1 MSVTVGPEM
10 DAVRD
15 DDPAGMA
22 GSASGPGGGRPGRT
36 RRFPQRK
43 VVAWTAFVV
52 ALVAYVLAFGIP
64 YSTDDILLWV
74 TAALF
79 CASISDLGRWRRG
92 LIRDWLPLY
101 AVLAFYSLLR
111 GYASHLWFAAHWRP
125 ETRFDQ
131 WIGFGTAPTVR
142 LQNAFFNPN
151 NLHVWDY
158 LAWCTYMTHFFA
170 SFVIAGVLWVKDH
183 DRFRRFVP
191 LFVGLTFAGYLTYVL
206 YPAMPPWMV
215 SANGSM
221 APSVRIIPVMWNHVG
236 FHQAAALF
244 EGNASF
250 DNDVAAVPSLHAAY
264 PMLICLFF
272 WGRASPL
279 AAGAAGHLR
288 GGHGHHPRLHRRALR
303 LRHHPGL
310 DLRHPHLRDRLP
322 APRPPRRPEGDQ
334 AGGPGGVRRRCR
346 GTARIRGHRRPGGRR
361 PSAGHGRPPRRWPTP
376 LPGRRPVAS
385 AR

>member
-272 WGRASPL
+272 WGRASRWLRVLLATYVVAMATTLVYTGEHFVFDIILGWTYAILTFVIGSRLLDRRDARKATKL
-279 AAGAAGHLR
+279 AAREASVA
-288 GGHGHHPRLHRRALR
+288 
-303 LRHHPGL
+303 
-310 DLRHPHLRDRLP
+310 D
-322 APRPPRRPEGDQ
+322 
-334 AGGPGGVRRRCR
+334 AGGPPGSEDTGGPADVDPPPAT
-346 GTARIRGHRRPGGRR
+346 GDLPDGGRHLSPAADR
-361 PSAGHGRPPRRWPTP
+361 
-376 LPGRRPVAS
+376 
-385 AR
+385 

>member
-1 MSVTVGPEM
+1 VSVIADRQV
-10 DAVRD
+10 A
-15 DDPAGMA
+15 DDPGPPSEVGSSGAGA
-22 GSASGPGGGRPGRT
+22 PDGRPGWLRLLT
-36 RRFPQRK
+36 QRK
-43 VVAWTAFVV
+43 VVAWTVFFV
-52 ALVAYVLAFGIP
+52 ALVAYVLVFGIP
-64 YSTDDILLWV
+64 YSTDEILIWI

-111 GYASHLWFAAHWRP
+111 GYASHLWFAAHWSP
-125 ETRFDQ
+125 QTRFDQ
-131 WIGFGTAPTVR
+131 WVGFGTAPTVR
-142 LQNAFFNPN
+142 LQNALFNPN

-250 DNDVAAVPSLHAAY
+250 DNDVAAVPSLHSAY

-272 WGRASPL
+272 WGRASRWL
-279 AAGAAGHLR
+279 RVLLVTYVVAMASTLVYTGEHFVFDIILGWTYAILTFVIGSRLLDRRDARKAARLAMAAGGDPPSGQSAPSDSGNPEPDDPATVADAARHLS
-288 GGHGHHPRLHRRALR
+288 
-303 LRHHPGL
+303 
-310 DLRHPHLRDRLP
+310 
-322 APRPPRRPEGDQ
+322 
-334 AGGPGGVRRRCR
+334 
-346 GTARIRGHRRPGGRR
+346 
-361 PSAGHGRPPRRWPTP
+361 PSADR
-376 LPGRRPVAS
+376 
-385 AR
+385 